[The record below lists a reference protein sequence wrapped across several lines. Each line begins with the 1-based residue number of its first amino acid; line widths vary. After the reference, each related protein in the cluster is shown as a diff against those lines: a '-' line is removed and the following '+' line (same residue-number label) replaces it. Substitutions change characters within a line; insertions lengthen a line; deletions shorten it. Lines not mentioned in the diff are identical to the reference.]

1 MLMMEQNFTITTEQ
15 KLFDNLVNW
24 LHKFKQIVLKIPL
37 DIMGLKRFFS
47 FPTFWY
53 VNKSGFKFNYNM

>member
-47 FPTFWY
+47 FPTF
-53 VNKSGFKFNYNM
+53 